1 MVQRF
6 YVLIRPIDGG
16 KSFRL
21 HLFDG
26 VHDFKSVQ
34 DCVIYAQQVIPEQ
47 LRAVAREV
55 GAEHI
60 DVQMDR
66 EDRVAPVPV
75 GWGREV
81 YVETE
86 LNFTAVGRPA
96 LNEPGQ
102 GS

>member
-1 MVQRF
+1 M
-6 YVLIRPIDGG
+6 
-16 KSFRL
+16 
-21 HLFDG
+21 
-26 VHDFKSVQ
+26 
-34 DCVIYAQQVIPEQ
+34 
-47 LRAVAREV
+47 AREI

>member
-1 MVQRF
+1 MQRF
-6 YVLIRPIDGG
+6 YVLICPIDDG

-21 HLFDG
+21 HLSDG

-34 DCVIYAQQVIPEQ
+34 DFVIYAQQVIPEQ

-66 EDRVAPVPV
+66 EDRVAPVPI